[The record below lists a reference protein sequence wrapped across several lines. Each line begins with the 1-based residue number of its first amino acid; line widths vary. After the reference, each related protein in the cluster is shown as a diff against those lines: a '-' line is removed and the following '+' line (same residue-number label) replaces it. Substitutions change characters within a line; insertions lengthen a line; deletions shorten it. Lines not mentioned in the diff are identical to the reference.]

1 MCVDDRD
8 PERPCAGSARA
19 LLTGEDIVGVWQ
31 GKRMDSAGRR
41 VKGRGEA
48 NASQSD
54 ERYAGRSGQF
64 ESVDSG
70 GGPGPSKSVEGWIIF
85 VSGLNEETNEEGEWM
100 RGKCGCRAGP
110 CVYACMR
117 VYV

>member
-1 MCVDDRD
+1 M
-8 PERPCAGSARA
+8 
-19 LLTGEDIVGVWQ
+19 WQ

-100 RGKCGCRAGP
+100 RAKCGCRAGL
-110 CVYACMR
+110 CV
-117 VYV
+117 

>member
-1 MCVDDRD
+1 MRVDDRD
-8 PERPCAGSARA
+8 PERSCAGSARA

-100 RGKCGCRAGP
+100 RAKCGCRAGL
-110 CVYACMR
+110 CV
-117 VYV
+117 